1 VCHKLK
7 AHLVVIPDG
16 NPREAPMAELQV
28 QIAPVSSMALA
39 VVVQGV
45 DNLLRLRDAVNG
57 RAISV
62 VAITSIFVDVVAEL
76 GYSQLS
82 VRL

>member
-1 VCHKLK
+1 
-7 AHLVVIPDG
+7 
-16 NPREAPMAELQV
+16 MAELQV